1 MIYETLNRNTFLI
14 ELTPQEM
21 ADYEITYDIL
31 NSDEKTAKGF
41 IKTLLNRIEESER
54 LSKGESLTVEAL
66 PNPNGGCFFLLTFM
80 PQRVKYKLK
89 KDLPCIFETA
99 SSDDLLDFI
108 NALKRA
114 GLLIT
119 ACEIYEC
126 NEKYFMSI
134 PEKSTGAFRL
144 IGEYGVLSKI
154 NKDFLLEHSQRVSKV
169 YLQ

>member
-1 MIYETLNRNTFLI
+1 MIYETLNNNTFLI

-21 ADYEITYDIL
+21 ADYEITYEIL
-31 NSDEKTAKGF
+31 NNDEKTAKGF
-41 IKTLLNRIEESER
+41 IKILLNRIEEGER
-54 LSKGESLTVEAL
+54 LTKGEGLTVEAL
-66 PNPNGGCFFLLTFM
+66 PNPDGGCFFLLTFM

-89 KDLPCIFETA
+89 KDLSCIFETA

-108 NALKRA
+108 SALKRT
-114 GLLIT
+114 GLLIS
-119 ACEIYEC
+119 ACEIYKC
-126 NEKYFMSI
+126 NEKYYVLI

-154 NKDFLLEHSQRVSKV
+154 NKDFLLEHSQSFSKV